1 MKTFARLIR
10 RYVLAAVAISLLLV
24 VLAVAAFLWI
34 SLRFGLR
41 WQEQFHYSAS
51 EIADN
56 LQRNAQGNFYFKELD
71 AEEWMGGYAWAM
83 VLDDAGQIIWQYQLP
98 QELNHAY
105 TASEVAVFSR
115 RYLEDYPVF
124 CQVRGYG
131 LLVVGMPKGSTWK
144 YNFWTYPELINSV
157 FYWGGTA
164 AIGVLILILLLCM
177 LFSWRGSRSLQVVA
191 RGLDALAEG
200 RTVELPT
207 KGFAG
212 ELAEKLNQTSA
223 QLQCRNEIIQRRDT
237 ARTNWIAGVS
247 HDIRTPLSLILGW
260 AEQLQYDAALPDT
273 VRKKAGK
280 IQTQSEKIRSLIED
294 LNLTSKL
301 QYGAQPLRCETV
313 HAGPLLRKL
322 VADFCNE
329 PLAEHCELEFE
340 INQEAE
346 NAEVKVDVALLARA
360 MDNVLGNSVRH
371 NTAAVHCRVKVE
383 IQERTLCITCT
394 DDGTGYSA
402 AVLAALQTG
411 ETGENTPHIL
421 GLHVVEQI
429 LQAHG
434 GRAYFEQNSPQG
446 SKVVL
451 HLPTIQ

>member
-10 RYVLAAVAISLLLV
+10 RYVLAAVAISLLLMA
-24 VLAVAAFLWI
+24 LALAAFLWV
-34 SLRFGLR
+34 SLHFGLR

-51 EIADN
+51 QIADN
-56 LQRNAQGNFYFKELD
+56 LQSDGQGDFYFKELST
-71 AEEWMGGYAWAM
+71 EQWMGGYEWAM
-83 VLDDAGQIIWQYQLP
+83 VLDDAGQVIWQYQLP
-98 QELNHAY
+98 QELDRTY
-105 TASEVAVFSR
+105 TAPEVAAFSR
-115 RYLEDYPVF
+115 WYLEDYPVF
-124 CQVRGYG
+124 CQIRDYG

-144 YNFWTYPELINSV
+144 YNFWTYPELVEAI

-164 AIGVLILILLLCM
+164 IMGTLVLILIICM
-177 LFSWRGSRSLQVVA
+177 IFSWRGSRSLQVVA

-200 RTVELPT
+200 RTVQLPT

-212 ELAEKLNQTSA
+212 EVAEKLNQTSA
-223 QLQCRNEIIQRRDT
+223 QLQYRNEIIRRRDT

-260 AEQLQYDAALPDT
+260 AEQLQQDAAMPESA
-273 VRKKAGK
+273 RQKATK
-280 IQTQSEKIRSLIED
+280 IRTQSEKIRSLIED

-301 QYGAQPLRCETV
+301 QYGAQPLRREAV

-329 PLAEHCELEFE
+329 PIAEQCTVELEVD
-340 INQEAE
+340 QAAE
-346 NAEVKVDVALLARA
+346 NALVKVDSALLARA
-360 MDNVLGNSVRH
+360 LENVLGNSVRH
-371 NTAAVHCRVKVE
+371 NTVPVHCLVKAEV
-383 IQERTLCITCT
+383 QEKSLCITCT
-394 DDGTGYSA
+394 DDGVGYPA
-402 AVLAALQTG
+402 AVLESLQTG
-411 ETGENTPHIL
+411 KTGENTPHIL

-434 GRAYFEQNSPQG
+434 GKAYFAQNVPQG

-451 HLPTIQ
+451 CLPVQ

>member
-24 VLAVAAFLWI
+24 IMAVAAFLWV

-41 WQEQFHYSAS
+41 WQEQFRYSSS

-56 LQRNAQGNFYFKELD
+56 LQRDGQGDFYFQEHD
-71 AEEWMGGYAWAM
+71 AEEWMGGYSWAM
-83 VLDDAGQIIWQYQLP
+83 VLDDTGQVIWRYRLP
-98 QELNHAY
+98 QELDHAY

-115 RYLEDYPVF
+115 WYLQDYPVF
-124 CQVRGYG
+124 CQVRDYG
-131 LLVVGMPKGSTWK
+131 LLVIGMPKGSTWK
-144 YNFWTYPELINSV
+144 YNFWTYPELVHSV
-157 FYWGGTA
+157 LSWGGAA
-164 AIGVLILILLLCM
+164 AIGVLVLILILCLI
-177 LFSWRGSRSLQVVA
+177 FSWRGSRSLQVVA

-223 QLQCRNEIIQRRDT
+223 QLQYRNEIIQQRDT

-260 AEQLQYDAALPDT
+260 AEQMQRDTQLPD
-273 VRKKAGK
+273 VARQKAGK
-280 IQTQSEKIRSLIED
+280 IQIQSEKIKSLIED

-301 QYGAQPLRCETV
+301 QYGVQPLRCKTV
-313 HAGPLLRKL
+313 HAGPLLRTM

-329 PLAEHCELEFE
+329 PMSERCEVELELGR
-340 INQEAE
+340 EAE
-346 NAEVKVDVALLARA
+346 NVSVRVDAALLARA
-360 MDNVLGNSVRH
+360 IDNVLGNSVRH
-371 NTAAVHCRVKVE
+371 NSAPVHCRVKAE
-383 IQERTLCITCT
+383 KQGDMLCITCT
-394 DDGTGYSA
+394 DDGVGYPA
-402 AVLAALQTG
+402 AVLTALQSS

-434 GRAYFEQNSPQG
+434 GRADFEQNSPRG
-446 SKVVL
+446 SKVIL
-451 HLPTIQ
+451 HLPIQ